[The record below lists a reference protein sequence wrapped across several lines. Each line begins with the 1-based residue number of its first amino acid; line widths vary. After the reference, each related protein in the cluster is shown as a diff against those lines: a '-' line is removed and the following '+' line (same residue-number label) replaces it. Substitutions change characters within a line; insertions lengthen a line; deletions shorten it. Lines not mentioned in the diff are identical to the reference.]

1 MNMQSKLKK
10 LLSFEAYLKGNLTK
24 KNNKNS
30 SSFGSHTDECS
41 ICGLSLA
48 DGRPLCETTTCL
60 QPHTF
65 HCVCIYGWIDYIE
78 SENIKREEY
87 NLRDLPLSC
96 PLCRKSPLELIDV
109 PLRRQP
115 RRLQLNESEPGPN
128 SEPESPP
135 RSSTRRPIAPYL
147 MTPPNAPR
155 RNNRTQ
161 QRTRLLTETEVDPFS
176 TPPSYGSLNLVPSN
190 NEITPEQEAY
200 FDTYGY
206 IPQNQDN

>member
-1 MNMQSKLKK
+1 MQSKLKK

-115 RRLQLNESEPGPN
+115 RRLQLNESIPGSD

-161 QRTRLLTETEVDPFS
+161 QRTSPILSGEVDPFS
-176 TPPSYGSLNLVPSN
+176 TPPPRYGSLNLVPSN

-206 IPQNQDN
+206 IPQNLDN

>member
-1 MNMQSKLKK
+1 MQSKLKQ

-24 KNNKNS
+24 KNIKNS
-30 SSFGSHTDECS
+30 SSFGSHTDDCS
-41 ICGLSLA
+41 ICGETLT

-65 HCVCIYGWIDYIE
+65 HCVCIYGWIDYID
-78 SENIKREEY
+78 SENIKREEQD
-87 NLRDLPLSC
+87 LPDLPLSC

-115 RRLQLNESEPGPN
+115 RSLRLNESGPE
-128 SEPESPP
+128 SEYLPESPP

-155 RNNRTQ
+155 RNNRTR
-161 QRTRLLTETEVDPFS
+161 QRTSPILSGEVDPFS
-176 TPPSYGSLNLVPSN
+176 TPPPRYCSLNLVPSN

-206 IPQNQDN
+206 IPQNLDN